1 MDDCLLKP
9 QMPAGEY
16 IVEFDHYYTTTMFR
30 ESTPKVVMVFYI
42 ADGDYE
48 GVRIERFYTVAR
60 LYGESERNGRFK
72 PKGQTC
78 QLMMEFCSC
87 FPDQEIERLD
97 RLPMSR
103 WLTGRFLVLLRGV
116 TKNHEKE
123 TIPTQLKYSV
133 IDRIIRSA

>member
-9 QMPAGEY
+9 QIPAGEY

-78 QLMMEFCSC
+78 RLMMEFCSC
-87 FPDQEIERLD
+87 FPDQVIERLD

-123 TIPTQLKYSV
+123 IIPRQLKYSV
-133 IDRIIRSA
+133 IERIIRSV